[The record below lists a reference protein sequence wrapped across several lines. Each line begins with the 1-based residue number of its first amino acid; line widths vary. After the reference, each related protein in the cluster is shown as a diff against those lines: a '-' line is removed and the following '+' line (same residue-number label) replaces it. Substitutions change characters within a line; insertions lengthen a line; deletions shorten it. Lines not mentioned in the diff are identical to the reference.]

1 MITTWMILTFV
12 FAVTTIAGIYSSW
25 NLLKKQELTED
36 WLVALENRLSNIITE
51 TKIMDDKGMFEADDE
66 VGTIF
71 EQINSMIKT
80 LNDFLAK

>member
-1 MITTWMILTFV
+1 MIFEILTGVFV
-12 FAVTTIAGIYSSW
+12 LTTIAGMYSSW

-36 WLVALENRLSNIITE
+36 WLVALENRLSNIIDE
-51 TKIMDDKGMFEADDE
+51 VKEIDDKGMFEADDE

-71 EQINSMIKT
+71 GQINAMITT

>member
-12 FAVTTIAGIYSSW
+12 FAVTTIAGIYSSI

-36 WLVALENRLSNIITE
+36 WLVALENRLSNIITK
-51 TKIMDDKGMFEADDE
+51 TKEIDEKGMFEADDE

-71 EQINSMIKT
+71 EQINNMIKT
-80 LNDFLAK
+80 LSDFLAK

>member
-1 MITTWMILTFV
+1 MIWIILTFV
-12 FAVTTIAGIYSSW
+12 FAITTIVGIFSSW

-36 WLVALENRLSNIITE
+36 WLVALENRLSNILKEVKDI
-51 TKIMDDKGMFEADDE
+51 DRKGMFEADDE

-71 EQINSMIKT
+71 TQIKSMITT

>member
-1 MITTWMILTFV
+1 MITTWMILTLIFG
-12 FAVTTIAGIYSSW
+12 ATTIAGIYTSW

-36 WLVALENRLSNIITE
+36 WLVALENRLSNIIKD
-51 TKIMDDKGMFEADDE
+51 TKTIDEKGMFEADDE

-71 EQINSMIKT
+71 EQINNMIKT

>member
-1 MITTWMILTFV
+1 MTWIILTFV
-12 FAVTTIAGIYSSW
+12 FGATTIAGMYSSW

-36 WLVALENRLSNIITE
+36 WLVALENRLSSIIKE
-51 TKIMDDKGMFEADDE
+51 VKDIDRKGMFEADDE

-71 EQINSMIKT
+71 SQINAMITT